1 MMENTNDSREAI
13 LAKIKSSK
21 PKARPLPE
29 IPVWDVPGRPLQ
41 NFISHLKGFDGGYR
55 LFHSRQAAEAWLLAD
70 VIKKAEADG
79 KKVFS
84 AVPDMEGNV
93 TLKNFKNPS
102 EMHVIDICIAETGL
116 AVGETG
122 SMLVDSLSLGSPAAA
137 LFSTDLYLLI
147 DRRHLIAGL
156 QEAYSKIDL
165 TGSRYSAFFSGPS
178 ATADIEA
185 VHITGAQGEIS
196 LTAVI
201 YNCTDEDEREVEEIM
216 DRLPQGTPLGQP
228 DAPILSLRRESD
240 PAKGQDSI

>member
-1 MMENTNDSREAI
+1 METRNDSRESI

-21 PKARPLPE
+21 PAARPLPE
-29 IPVWDVPGRPLQ
+29 IPVFDIPGKPLQ
-41 NFISHLKGFDGGYR
+41 NFIAHLKGFDGDYR
-55 LFHSRQAAEAWLLAD
+55 LFHSRQDAEGWLKSE
-70 VIKKAEADG
+70 VIKRADSEG
-79 KKVFS
+79 KRVIS

-93 TLKNFKNPS
+93 YLKDFASPAG
-102 EMHVIDICIAETGL
+102 MHVIDICIAETGL

-201 YNCTDEDEREVEEIM
+201 YNCSDEDEKEVAEIM
-216 DRLPQGTPLGQP
+216 ERLPQGTPLGQP
-228 DAPILSLRRESD
+228 DAPILSLKREAD
-240 PAKGQDSI
+240 PAKGQDSV